1 MSAQVRTRLRF
12 RHLGAAAVRA
22 ARRTR
27 KSRSSSPPSPRRA
40 AIPSAPTA
48 VAGERR
54 PALESRTRATAD
66 PKVPPGHPH
75 PFRAVA
81 GHSLAVSPAPTPPH
95 THTQKK
101 KTLSQWPV
109 WCWTGAPK
117 AQAPRGCPSRA
128 PAFGLCH
135 WQAAP
140 WRAGSELRGTRPVC
154 RSARRS
160 LTGKGCRRQTQM
172 SASGWRC

>member
-40 AIPSAPTA
+40 AIPPAPTA
-48 VAGERR
+48 AAGERR
-54 PALESRTRATAD
+54 PALESGTQATAN

-95 THTQKK
+95 THAKK
-101 KTLSQWPV
+101 PSPNGLYGAGLELPEPRHPEDALPEPPPLGCATGRRPH
-109 WCWTGAPK
+109 GAPALSSEER
-117 AQAPRGCPSRA
+117 AQSAGL
-128 PAFGLCH
+128 PAG
-135 WQAAP
+135 
-140 WRAGSELRGTRPVC
+140 V
-154 RSARRS
+154 
-160 LTGKGCRRQTQM
+160 
-172 SASGWRC
+172 